1 MQRRMATAPLMRHAT
16 CHSSR
21 TIDRP
26 ASSEKATGG
35 GSDMADV
42 LFVVVTI
49 VSFALLI
56 LFVYGCEKA

>member
-1 MQRRMATAPLMRHAT
+1 
-16 CHSSR
+16 
-21 TIDRP
+21 
-26 ASSEKATGG
+26 
-35 GSDMADV
+35 MADV